1 MRSSCLGVPFPGF
14 GTIIGLMLLLFGILF
29 SMLGVVSEYMG
40 LIYEEVKQR
49 PNFVVRRKIG
59 SDGSSGAG
67 LRRLP
72 GRSAPRSP
80 VGWRRTAFSVVR
92 TSRGA
97 RGLHVDLDDFSA
109 LSSLERAA
117 TRWCGRRAP
126 TSTTRSPTST
136 RAQWDEVLH
145 GNVTFVAATL
155 AELLRLGKIAD
166 GARLVVLSSIWER
179 QARQDK
185 FSYTVSKAAVAGLV
199 RSAAVDLAPRGIL
212 INGVLP
218 GVTDTPMTRG
228 LLSGEQIDAFGAATG
243 FGRLASLDDVANTVV
258 HLCSHAQQRHHRRV
272 AGR

>member
-1 MRSSCLGVPFPGF
+1 MRRALVFGGF
-14 GTIIGLMLLLFGILF
+14 GAIGAAIAGGLEAD
-29 SMLGVVSEYMG
+29 GV
-40 LIYEEVKQR
+40 
-49 PNFVVRRKIG
+49 
-59 SDGSSGAG
+59 
-67 LRRLP
+67 
-72 GRSAPRSP
+72 
-80 VGWRRTAFSVVR
+80 SVVR
-92 TSRGA
+92 TSRGV

-109 LSSLERAA
+109 LSSLEALDA
-117 TRWCGRRAP
+117 VVWAQGTNVNDSV
-126 TSTTRSPTST
+126 TNFD

-185 FSYTVSKAAVAGLV
+185 LSYTVSKAAVAGLI

-258 HLCSHAQQRHHRRV
+258 HLCSQRNGGITGESLAVDLGFTIARRV
-272 AGR
+272 